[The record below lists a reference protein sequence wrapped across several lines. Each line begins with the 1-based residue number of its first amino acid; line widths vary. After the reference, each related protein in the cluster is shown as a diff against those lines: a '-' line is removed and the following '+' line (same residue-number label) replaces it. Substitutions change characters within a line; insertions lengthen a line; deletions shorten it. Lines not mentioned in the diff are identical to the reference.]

1 MNTVMKVQKVLI
13 IGAGFVGSSLAAS
26 LQSSGVQVC
35 CTRRQEGEEGT
46 VQKGEEGT
54 VQNVEE
60 GTVQNVE
67 EGTVQKGEEGT
78 VQFVLENEETWRN
91 LPMEVDGVV
100 WTLPAKPLSQVQRLH
115 DAYLHSILDEKK
127 PVIVYG
133 STSRYHVDEAHQWV
147 DEKTKKTQKEDS
159 REEGEDFLQ
168 EKGATVLVLAGIWGE
183 SKNGQSRHPKSWF
196 EKGYIKNFN
205 KFLNLA
211 HVDDIIKVTEEVMRR
226 HSETRGQAINV
237 CDGNPMLWRDI
248 IVGPLSCV
256 HRLYDTYLRS
266 ILDSKKQVIVYG
278 TTGRYHVE
286 EEHQWVDEKTKYK
299 QTESGREEG
308 EDFLQE
314 KGASVLVLVG
324 IWGESNSGQL
334 RSPKSWIE
342 KGYHINSI
350 NKYLN
355 LAHVDDI
362 VKATEEVL
370 NRPEFIGQAINVC
383 DGNPMLWR
391 DITLGFGLELPATT
405 QDPNATAPTSRLLS
419 RPSKRV
425 SNGLLQSIM
434 GKDYKFKTVVDP
446 DTTGA

>member
-35 CTRRQEGEEGT
+35 CTRRQ
-46 VQKGEEGT
+46 
-54 VQNVEE
+54 
-60 GTVQNVE
+60 
-67 EGTVQKGEEGT
+67 KGEEGT
-78 VQFVLENEETWRN
+78 VQFVLEDEETWRN
-91 LPMEVDGVV
+91 LPKEVDGVV

-133 STSRYHVDEAHQWV
+133 STSRYQVDEAHQWV

-183 SKNGQSRHPKSWF
+183 SK
-196 EKGYIKNFN
+196 
-205 KFLNLA
+205 
-211 HVDDIIKVTEEVMRR
+211 
-226 HSETRGQAINV
+226 
-237 CDGNPMLWRDI
+237 
-248 IVGPLSCV
+248 
-256 HRLYDTYLRS
+256 
-266 ILDSKKQVIVYG
+266 
-278 TTGRYHVE
+278 
-286 EEHQWVDEKTKYK
+286 
-299 QTESGREEG
+299 
-308 EDFLQE
+308 
-314 KGASVLVLVG
+314 
-324 IWGESNSGQL
+324 SGQL

-370 NRPEFIGQAINVC
+370 NRSEFRGQAINVC

-419 RPSKRV
+419 RPSKRI

>member
-35 CTRRQEGEEGT
+35 CTRRQ
-46 VQKGEEGT
+46 K
-54 VQNVEE
+54 VEE

-78 VQFVLENEETWRN
+78 VQFVLEDEETWRN
-91 LPMEVDGVV
+91 LPKEVDGVV

-133 STSRYHVDEAHQWV
+133 STSRYQVDEAHQWV

-168 EKGATVLVLAGIWGE
+168 EKGATVLVLAGLWGE

-196 EKGYIKNFN
+196 EKGYIKNVN

-226 HSETRGQAINV
+226 HPETRGQAINV

-248 IVGPLSCV
+248 I
-256 HRLYDTYLRS
+256 
-266 ILDSKKQVIVYG
+266 
-278 TTGRYHVE
+278 
-286 EEHQWVDEKTKYK
+286 
-299 QTESGREEG
+299 
-308 EDFLQE
+308 
-314 KGASVLVLVG
+314 
-324 IWGESNSGQL
+324 
-334 RSPKSWIE
+334 
-342 KGYHINSI
+342 
-350 NKYLN
+350 
-355 LAHVDDI
+355 
-362 VKATEEVL
+362 
-370 NRPEFIGQAINVC
+370 
-383 DGNPMLWR
+383 
-391 DITLGFGLELPATT
+391 LGFGLELPLETED
-405 QDPNATAPTSRLLS
+405 QTAASPKSYI
-419 RPSKRV
+419 SKRIQ
-425 SNGLLQSIM
+425 NNLLQSIM
-434 GKDYKFKTVVDP
+434 GQDYKFQTILDSKK
-446 DTTGA
+446 